1 MIIYKVD
8 AIPLRISTVYTTYPI
23 IQQYNKI
30 PENIQDYLNYK
41 VGTVDFDDIPEVE
54 RGIIFRKFVE
64 SENRNGWILLQTDR
78 TSETE
83 YTMFFFRRGTYMA
96 VPKELNEYFSE
107 N

>member
-1 MIIYKVD
+1 MITYRVD

-23 IQQYNKI
+23 IQQYNKL

-41 VGTVDFDDIPEVE
+41 VATVDFKDVPEVE
-54 RGIIFRKFVE
+54 RVIIFRQFVE
-64 SENRNGWILLQTDR
+64 SESKNGWILLQTDP

-83 YTMFFFRRGTYMA
+83 YVMFLFRRGTYMA